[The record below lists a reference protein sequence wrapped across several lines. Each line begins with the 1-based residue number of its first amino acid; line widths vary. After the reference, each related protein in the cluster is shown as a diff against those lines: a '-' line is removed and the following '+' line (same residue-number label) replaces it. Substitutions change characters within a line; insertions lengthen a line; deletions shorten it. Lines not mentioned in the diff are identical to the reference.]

1 MLLRQ
6 IKLLVG
12 LSWSQVKAA
21 SDIIDHGQLWF
32 AVAVAGLALV
42 WMRAVA
48 RLGVVYIA
56 DPTIV
61 IKILAALA
69 FGFVPGIVL
78 VVTIW
83 RSHESFGVMLRKDFS
98 PLLTCVLMSF
108 GAVYLPFAALSTV
121 ARAWLPYTWF
131 QPLFGSIAGLIALV
145 AFAALAACCTRT
157 LWGTGYF
164 VAAASVVAGFG
175 AAVGALI
182 ASVVLGRFVYYLA
195 SPMLIYYAWI
205 FLGSD
210 VRSLGG
216 GLRSRQHFR
225 RQLDIAA
232 SNPKDAD
239 AQYQLGLVYQERRQ
253 YDEARKRYLRAIEI
267 DPREADP
274 FFQLGKIALDEGR
287 AEEAIGFLN
296 SAAALDDKCCSHE
309 VWRELGRAYL
319 KASRLEEA
327 RAALGKYVERRPYD
341 PEGLYYQGEAL
352 LAAGCSAEAKQAFS
366 ECKAAVDTM
375 PPQRRRQVSRWGRM
389 ASSALRGIV
398 SGQQTA

>member
-6 IKLLVG
+6 FELLAA
-12 LSWSQVKAA
+12 LYWTPVKAA
-21 SDIIDHGQLWF
+21 SRIIDEGRLWF
-32 AVAVAGLALV
+32 AVVVAGLALV
-42 WMRAVA
+42 WIRAVT

-56 DPTIV
+56 DPTLV
-61 IKILAALA
+61 IKVLAALA
-69 FGFVPGIVL
+69 FGFVPGVIL
-78 VVTIW
+78 IVTIW
-83 RSHESFGVMLRKDFS
+83 RSHESFGVMFRKDFS

-131 QPLFGSIAGLIALV
+131 QPLFRLVALA

-164 VAAASVVAGFG
+164 VAAASVAVGFG
-175 AAVGALI
+175 ATIGALI
-182 ASVVLGRFVYYLA
+182 ASVVLGRFVSYLA
-195 SPMLIYYAWI
+195 SPFLIYYAWI

-210 VRSLGG
+210 VRSLSS

-232 SNPKDAD
+232 GNPKDAD
-239 AQYQLGLVYQERRQ
+239 AQYQLGLIYQERRQ
-253 YDEARKRYLRAIEI
+253 YDEARKHYLRAVEI
-267 DPREADP
+267 DKHEADP
-274 FFQLGKIALDEGR
+274 FFQLGKIALEEGK
-287 AEEAIGFLN
+287 AEEAIGFLA

-309 VWRELGRAYL
+309 VWRELGRAYT

-327 RAALGKYVERRPYD
+327 RAALRKYIDRRPYD

-352 LAAGCSAEAKQAFS
+352 LASGCGAEAKQAFS

-375 PPQRRRQVSRWGRM
+375 PPGRRRQVARWGRM
-389 ASSALRGIV
+389 ASSALRSRAGL
-398 SGQQTA
+398 

>member
-1 MLLRQ
+1 MLRRQ
-6 IKLLVG
+6 FELLAALYWTPVE
-12 LSWSQVKAA
+12 AA
-21 SDIIDHGQLWF
+21 SRIIDEGRLWF
-32 AVAVAGLALV
+32 AVVAAGLALV
-42 WMRAVA
+42 WMRAVT
-48 RLGVVYIA
+48 RLGVDYIA

-69 FGFVPGIVL
+69 FGFVPGVVL

-108 GAVYLPFAALSTV
+108 AAVYLPFAALSTV
-121 ARAWLPYTWF
+121 ARVWLPYTWF
-131 QPLFGSIAGLIALV
+131 QPLFGFGALV
-145 AFAALAACCTRT
+145 WFVALAACCTRT
-157 LWGTGYF
+157 LWGTGYL
-164 VAAASVVAGFG
+164 VAAGSVAAGFG
-175 AAVGALI
+175 AAIGALI
-182 ASVVLGRFVYYLA
+182 ASMVLGRFMYYLA
-195 SPMLIYYAWI
+195 SPCLIYYAWI

-267 DPREADP
+267 DNHEADP
-274 FFQLGKIALDEGR
+274 FFQLGKIALEEGK
-287 AEEAIGFLN
+287 AEEAIGFLT
-296 SAAALDDKCCSHE
+296 SAATLDDKCCSHE
-309 VWRELGRAYL
+309 VWRELGRAYTN
-319 KASRLEEA
+319 ASRLEEA
-327 RAALGKYVERRPYD
+327 RAALAKYVDRRPYD

-352 LAAGCSAEAKQAFS
+352 LASGCTAEAKQAFS
-366 ECKAAVDTM
+366 DCKAAVDTM
-375 PPQRRRQVSRWGRM
+375 PPGRRRQVARWGRM
-389 ASSALRGIV
+389 ASSALRAA
-398 SGQQTA
+398 S

>member
-6 IKLLVG
+6 IKLLAG
-12 LSWSQVKAA
+12 LYWSPAKAA
-21 SDIIDHGQLWF
+21 SDIIDQGQLWF
-32 AVAVAGLALV
+32 ALVVAGLALV
-42 WMRAVA
+42 WMPAVT

-61 IKILAALA
+61 IKVLAALA
-69 FGFVPGIVL
+69 FGFVPGIIL
-78 VVTIW
+78 VVTLW
-83 RSHESFGVMLRKDFS
+83 RSHESFGVMFRKDFS

-121 ARAWLPYTWF
+121 ARALLPYAWF
-131 QPLFGSIAGLIALV
+131 QPLFGMIALV

-164 VAAASVVAGFG
+164 VVAASVAAGFG
-175 AAVGALI
+175 AALGALI

-195 SPMLIYYAWI
+195 SPCLIYYAWI

-216 GLRSRQHFR
+216 GLRGRQHFR

-239 AQYQLGLVYQERRQ
+239 AQYQLGLVYQERHQ
-253 YDEARKRYLRAIEI
+253 YDEARRRYLRAIEI
-267 DPREADP
+267 DPHEADP
-274 FFQLGKIALDEGR
+274 FFQLGKIALDEGQ
-287 AEEAIGFLN
+287 AEEAIGFLS

-319 KASRLEEA
+319 KASRLDEA

-352 LAAGCSAEAKQAFS
+352 LASGRAAEAKQAFS

-375 PPQRRRQVSRWGRM
+375 PPQRRRQVSRWGRL
-389 ASSALRGIV
+389 ASSALRGMV
-398 SGQQTA
+398 SRQQTA

>member
-1 MLLRQ
+1 MLGQQ

-12 LSWSQVKAA
+12 LYWSPVKTA
-21 SDIIDHGQLWF
+21 SRIIDEGRLWF
-32 AVAVAGLALV
+32 SAIAAALALV

-48 RLGVVYIA
+48 VPGAAYIA
-56 DPTIV
+56 DPAMI
-61 IKILAALA
+61 IKVPAALA

-83 RSHESFGVMLRKDFS
+83 RSHESFGVMLRKDFL
-98 PLLTCVLMSF
+98 PLLTCVLMCF
-108 GAVYLPFAALSTV
+108 AAVYLPFAALSTV
-121 ARAWLPYTWF
+121 ARAWPTYTWL
-131 QPLFGSIAGLIALV
+131 QPLCGFIALV
-145 AFAALAACCTRT
+145 AFVALAACCTRT

-164 VAAASVVAGFG
+164 VAAGSVAVGFVA
-175 AAVGALI
+175 AIGALI

-195 SPMLIYYAWI
+195 SPCLIYYAWI

-216 GLRSRQHFR
+216 GLRSRQHLK
-225 RQLDIAA
+225 RQLEIAA
-232 SNPKDAD
+232 TNPKDAD
-239 AQYQLGLVYQERRQ
+239 AQYQLGLIYQDRHQ

-267 DPREADP
+267 DNREADP
-274 FFQLGKIALDEGR
+274 FFQLGKIALDEGK
-287 AEEAIGFLN
+287 AEEAIGFLS
-296 SAAALDDKCCSHE
+296 SAATLDDKCCSHE

-327 RAALGKYVERRPYD
+327 CAALTKYVGHRPYD

-352 LAAGCSAEAKQAFS
+352 LASGRAAEAKQAFS

-375 PPQRRRQVSRWGRM
+375 PPRRRRQVARWGRM
-389 ASSALRGIV
+389 ASSALRAASSAGV
-398 SGQQTA
+398 